1 MASFFSIRV
10 ALFLITTTCFAQ
22 QANQLVY
29 IEGTVQ
35 RADGTPVTGASVS
48 FSTGTTFLTSGLGHY
63 FAVVPSDFTGSA
75 AASGN
80 GYSYG
85 TRFYSATV
93 SDQLKQDFT
102 GGTYTASGIVQA
114 RFGGVPGVVRTR
126 IRQYR
131 RYRDW
136 RGRRELDCGT
146 GEHLRP
152 GSR

>member
-48 FSTGTTFLTSGLGHY
+48 FSTGTTILTSGLGHY

-114 RFGGVPGVVRTR
+114 RFGGVPGVGLYFSGLGQGAVSGA
-126 IRQYR
+126 
-131 RYRDW
+131 D
-136 RGRRELDCGT
+136 
-146 GEHLRP
+146 
-152 GSR
+152 GSVVGSFEFFTP